1 MLITHPELFLLVGA
15 SCLMMTGKHQIH
27 RPSHGNFLETK
38 PVPGRVTVVITDLKK
53 IPAVG

>member
-15 SCLMMTGKHQIH
+15 SCLMMTGKHKIL

-38 PVPGRVTVVITDLKK
+38 PVPGRVTVVITDLLKV
-53 IPAVG
+53 PAVG